1 MRVTVDMP
9 RLGEEDEARI
19 VSWVKQVGD
28 DVARG
33 DVIAEIETDKAT
45 LDVEALQSGTLVEI
59 VHDAGADVA
68 VGTPIAYLE
77 TAA

>member
-1 MRVTVDMP
+1 MRVAVDMP

-19 VSWVKQVGD
+19 VSWVKGIGD
-28 DVARG
+28 EIARG

-45 LDVEALQSGTLVEI
+45 LDVEALQAGTLVEI
-59 VHDAGADVA
+59 VHDAGADVT

-77 TAA
+77 TAG

>member
-1 MRVTVDMP
+1 MRVAVDMP

-19 VSWVKQVGD
+19 VSWVKQIGD
-28 DVARG
+28 EIARG

-45 LDVEALQSGTLVEI
+45 LDVEALQAGTLVEI
-59 VHDAGADVA
+59 VHQAGADVE
-68 VGTPIAYLE
+68 VGTPIAYLD

>member
-1 MRVTVDMP
+1 MRVEVAMP

-19 VSWVKQVGD
+19 VSWIKQVGD
-28 DVARG
+28 EISRG

-59 VHDAGADVA
+59 VHEAGAEVA
-68 VGTPIAYLE
+68 VGAPIAYLE
-77 TAA
+77 TTG